1 MEQLRALMRDQKI
14 GAYDA
19 FRQIKWKPSPTD
31 VVEALLAFHP
41 KQPREPVRMTVPD
54 YNCLTLEVIGRIL
67 EKIKEADKVTRQDR
81 INLWQLINCHQ
92 LLPAEATDV
101 WMLLCDVFV
110 GDEPRIKAM
119 HYFTGKL
126 QPQPSPEQQYT
137 LTAHQLALLTL
148 SADFACDY
156 VDADLRDLQ
165 LTLRVLRS
173 LVPVFP
179 YKDFNDAEEPTSSAA
194 EPTAVEPEASSST
207 AAQAASQPSPASPP
221 SAAQAADDEP
231 DAKRRRID

>member
-41 KQPREPVRMTVPD
+41 KQPDEPGRMTVPE
-54 YNCLTLEVIGRIL
+54 YNRLTHEVIGRIL
-67 EKIKEADKVTRQDR
+67 EKIKEAGKVTSQDGS
-81 INLWQLINCHQ
+81 NLRQLINCHQ
-92 LLPAEATDV
+92 LLPAEATHA
-101 WMLLCDVFV
+101 WMRLCKVFV
-110 GDEPRIKAM
+110 GDEPRLKM
-119 HYFTGKL
+119 LHYFTGKL

-137 LTAHQLALLTL
+137 LTARQVALLTF
-148 SADFACDY
+148 SADFARDY

-165 LTLRVLRS
+165 LALRVLPS
-173 LVPVFP
+173 LAPVFP